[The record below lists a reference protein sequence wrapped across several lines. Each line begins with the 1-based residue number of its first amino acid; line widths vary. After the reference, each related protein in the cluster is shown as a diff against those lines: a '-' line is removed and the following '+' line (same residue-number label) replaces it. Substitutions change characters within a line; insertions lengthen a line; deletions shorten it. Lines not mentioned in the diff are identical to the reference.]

1 MKKKVVI
8 VGCNGQ
14 DGKILDNYLKKLDY
28 NVWGL
33 SKENS
38 DITSRRFVE
47 NLIKKLKPDQI
58 YFLAAY
64 HHSSENRKNID
75 LELNYK
81 INYLSVLFFLEGLK
95 KFSQTTKF
103 FFASSSFIFKPS
115 KVRQTEKTIMEPGCH
130 YSIAKV
136 ASMKLCDFYRTNEN
150 IFTSCGILYNHES
163 DLRKNIFLSK
173 KIISHAIRNFHG
185 SDKKLILHNLNFKA
199 DWGYAPDYIDAMY
212 KILKY
217 RTPKNFIISSGNIFS
232 VRDFAKTAYDYLDL
246 DYKKYVTSKENFKVL
261 NYRLGDASL
270 LKKLCK
276 WKPSVNF
283 KQMIAKLISDK
294 LNSNDFE

>member
-81 INYLSVLFFLEGLK
+81 INYLSVLFF
-95 KFSQTTKF
+95 FRRF
-103 FFASSSFIFKPS
+103 
-115 KVRQTEKTIMEPGCH
+115 
-130 YSIAKV
+130 
-136 ASMKLCDFYRTNEN
+136 
-150 IFTSCGILYNHES
+150 
-163 DLRKNIFLSK
+163 K
-173 KIISHAIRNFHG
+173 KIFSNNQ
-185 SDKKLILHNLNFKA
+185 ILFC
-199 DWGYAPDYIDAMY
+199 
-212 KILKY
+212 
-217 RTPKNFIISSGNIFS
+217 FIVI
-232 VRDFAKTAYDYLDL
+232 YLQT
-246 DYKKYVTSKENFKVL
+246 K
-261 NYRLGDASL
+261 
-270 LKKLCK
+270 
-276 WKPSVNF
+276 
-283 KQMIAKLISDK
+283 
-294 LNSNDFE
+294 